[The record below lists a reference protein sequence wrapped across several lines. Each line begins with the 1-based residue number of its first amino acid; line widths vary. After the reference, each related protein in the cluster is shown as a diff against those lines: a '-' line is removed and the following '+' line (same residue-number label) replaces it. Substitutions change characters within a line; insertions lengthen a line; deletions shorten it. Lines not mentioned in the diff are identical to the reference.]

1 VNTMVAYETMFIIN
15 TKLDEE
21 ATNAMIEKFKGIM
34 TNMAGE
40 IVKVD
45 IWGKRRLAYEI
56 NDMSEGFYVL
66 IDFNGDAALVNELD
80 RVFKI
85 TEGILRHIIIRKD
98 K

>member
-1 VNTMVAYETMFIIN
+1 MVAYETMFIIN
-15 TKLDEE
+15 TTLDEE
-21 ATNAMIEKFKGIM
+21 AKNAIIEKFKGIM

-56 NDMSEGFYVL
+56 NDMSDGFYVL
-66 IDFNGDAALVNELD
+66 IDFNGEAALVEELD

-85 TEGILRHIIIRKD
+85 TDGILRHIIIRKD